1 MQCGYTPRCSR
12 AKPLVLFEVVKNSP
26 YELCSFGPFCSF
38 AQRFCIRCC
47 TDAWFSTEVQA
58 FVNNTAEMENYTT
71 ASVPRHPPPLSV
83 SHVSHSTIH
92 DSSQKNLAYMYKCF
106 VFFRRKLYW
115 HSWNFT
121 IIDAFA
127 VDSRLMTV
135 SSFHCWTGITLFV
148 PSDVMSLASVK
159 SRLVLPFWY
168 WLTQVVLDK
177 GPLNGCVC
185 VCVCVLTSY
194 CQ

>member
-1 MQCGYTPRCSR
+1 MNCVL
-12 AKPLVLFEVVKNSP
+12 LVLYVHLHSGFVFAVVQMRGSQ
-26 YELCSFGPFCSF
+26 
-38 AQRFCIRCC
+38 QRYRRS
-47 TDAWFSTEVQA
+47 STTRQRWR
-58 FVNNTAEMENYTT
+58 TI
-71 ASVPRHPPPLSV
+71 PPPPYPGILLHFPSVTFLTALSMIAHKKTLHICTSV
-83 SHVSHSTIH
+83 S
-92 DSSQKNLAYMYKCF
+92 F
-106 VFFRRKLYW
+106 FFRRKLYW

-185 VCVCVLTSY
+185 VCVLTFY